1 MIAPRIPD
9 ILNMTAA
16 SLTAIAHA
24 PLWVVLLLVL
34 PSVLPALARS
44 FNETLASIS
53 RFRTESMRRR
63 RADELLGKVTD
74 IEAGLGHLERVWHN
88 DPPTATTPAP
98 GPPTPTPPAEDPPP
112 ATPP

>member
-34 PSVLPALARS
+34 PSALPALARS
-44 FNETLASIS
+44 FNEILAAIS
-53 RFRTESMRRR
+53 HSRTESMRRR

-74 IEAGLGHLERVWHN
+74 AGAGLGHLERVWLK
-88 DPPTATTPAP
+88 DSPTATPTDTAP
-98 GPPTPTPPAEDPPP
+98 PPTPPGEDPPP
-112 ATPP
+112 DAPP